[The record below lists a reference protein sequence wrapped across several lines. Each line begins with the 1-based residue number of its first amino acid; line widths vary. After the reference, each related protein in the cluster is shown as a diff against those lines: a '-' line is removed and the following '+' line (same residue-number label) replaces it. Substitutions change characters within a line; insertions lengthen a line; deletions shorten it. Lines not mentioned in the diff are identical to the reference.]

1 MNRNTRNILII
12 LNEATIDELV
22 NSETKKSIHEKM
34 VHTKS
39 NMFQELLKYPLK
51 PSPNILISISIVN
64 ITVIDLLIIS
74 STLSYVWLAPYHYSI
89 RTMKLVVTNANDKY
103 SKVLEYT
110 NLWQISLR
118 QFPESL

>member
-34 VHTKS
+34 VHIKS

-51 PSPNILISISIVN
+51 PSPNIFISISIVN

-74 STLSYVWLAPYHYSI
+74 STLS
-89 RTMKLVVTNANDKY
+89 
-103 SKVLEYT
+103 
-110 NLWQISLR
+110 
-118 QFPESL
+118 